1 MKKKIVTMLL
11 AVVMALSVTAC
22 GEKEVVSTNY
32 EDFEDGEKDK
42 DKDTDESETKETE
55 EETKEVENGPEVRL
69 GGDFDEGYE
78 GYEYLYCEMLMTE
91 SKENQETGKMESQK
105 LYVFIPN
112 GDYSSVNRDTAYA
125 DSLGVNFRVS
135 LNPYI
140 RYDAEDYLPEENLAK
155 FLEDEYDA
163 FYSTQYR
170 DLVVSGV
177 EKADDGVRAT
187 ANYCYYDEWND
198 TFIPIYCT
206 YYLVELSKD
215 MTVLV
220 EVEVDAENVTG
231 KTDALLAELE
241 DFYGF
246 DVDWDKDAA
255 EKKLSAFLASG
266 AADVNEIATGFLIC
280 ELPAGWKQDYGYG
293 DYSVYAYAPD
303 GDVDAAGCVI
313 TFDYEYMGLDSFDI
327 EDELKTQE
335 DIDSYTA
342 YLEETLGEKVTDV
355 EVTYCGDTKL
365 GKTMK
370 ISYKTV
376 DGSYEDNTCVYM
388 ATKGDYVYTMQT
400 IALPDCGYDMDA
412 IAESVLANCTVR
424 EY

>member
-11 AVVMALSVTAC
+11 AMVMALSVTAC

-32 EDFEDGEKDK
+32 DDIEEGDKDK
-42 DKDTDESETKETE
+42 DKDTEKNETKETQ
-55 EETKEVENGPEVRL
+55 EETKVDENVPEVRL
-69 GGDFDEGYE
+69 GVEFDEEYE

-91 SKENQETGKMESQK
+91 SEENPETGKMESQK
-105 LYVFIPN
+105 IYVFIPN

-125 DSLGVNFRVS
+125 DCLGVNFRVS

-140 RYDAEDYLPEENLAK
+140 RYNAEDYLPEENLAK

-170 DLVVSGV
+170 DLVVSDV
-177 EKADDGVRAT
+177 ESTGDGVRAT
-187 ANYCYYDEWND
+187 ANYCYYDEWNNQ
-198 TFIPIYCT
+198 FIPIYCT

-215 MTVLV
+215 VTVLV
-220 EVEVDAENVTG
+220 EVEIDSEEVTG
-231 KTDALLAELE
+231 KTPALLAELE
-241 DFYGF
+241 SFYGF
-246 DVDWDKDAA
+246 DIDWDKDAA
-255 EKKLSAFLASG
+255 QKKLEAFLASG
-266 AADVNEIATGFLIC
+266 EADVNEISTGFLIC
-280 ELPAGWKQDYGYG
+280 ELPEGWKQDYGYG

-313 TFDYEYMGLDSFDI
+313 TFNYEYMGLDSFDVA
-327 EDELKTQE
+327 EELQTQE

-342 YLEETLGEKVTDV
+342 YLKETLGEKVKDI
-355 EVTYCGDTKL
+355 EVSYCGETNL
-365 GKTMK
+365 GNTMK

-376 DGSYEDNTCVYM
+376 DGDYEDSTCVYM
-388 ATKGDYVYTMQT
+388 ATRGDYVYTMQT

-412 IAESVLANCTVR
+412 IAQNVLDNCTVR
-424 EY
+424 E